1 MPLPCLSNAAQSWVP
16 AEETQS
22 IIASPFWA
30 QHYRLPLDDDSAAGL
45 AKGLSAA
52 DPTEAVAKAVGA
64 LPEDRRSLLTAT
76 CALLT
81 KVAASEKTKMS
92 VATLAIAFGR
102 TLFPGL
108 DGDNVQ
114 SLMEALC

>member
-1 MPLPCLSNAAQSWVP
+1 
-16 AEETQS
+16 
-22 IIASPFWA
+22 
-30 QHYRLPLDDDSAAGL
+30 L
-45 AKGLSAA
+45 AAA
-52 DPTEAVAKAVGA
+52 DPTKAVAKAVGA

-108 DGDNVQ
+108 DGGNVQ

>member
-1 MPLPCLSNAAQSWVP
+1 MSINAPPLSPPKPHPRHASPLPFQCGAKLGSRRGD
-16 AEETQS
+16 S
-22 IIASPFWA
+22 IPIASPFWA

-92 VATLAIAFGR
+92 VATLRRVA
-102 TLFPGL
+102 
-108 DGDNVQ
+108 Q
-114 SLMEALC
+114 SH